1 MQHNN
6 LEFWIDMN
14 LPPALAVWLAENFNV
29 AAKSFVEL
37 NFHTTEDVDV
47 FKHAALYPSVI
58 VITTKDYDF
67 VEISNRPGGGPR
79 VLYLNVGNVTNS
91 QLKEILK
98 KHFSLALKILT
109 ETNQSLVEI
118 NNLP

>member
-14 LPPALAVWLAENFNV
+14 LPPAIAVWLADNFNV

-37 NFHTTEDVDV
+37 NFHTTEDAAI
-47 FKHAALYPSVI
+47 FKKASLHPSVI

-67 VEISNRPGGGPR
+67 VKILNELGGRPR
-79 VLYLNVGNVTNS
+79 VLYLNIGNVTNN
-91 QLKEILK
+91 QLKEILSI
-98 KHFSLALKILT
+98 HFSQALKILT
-109 ETNQSLVEI
+109 ETDQVLVEI
-118 NNLP
+118 SNSL